1 MEINLNVR
9 RIAFEII
16 SKVEFGKSYS
26 DDLINKY
33 VDKFEDKR
41 DFNLL
46 RKIVLGVLERKH
58 TLEYIISMYSKTKLK
73 KIDPNILIVMKIAV
87 YQMIFL
93 SSIPDHAS
101 INEAVKHSKKLTK
114 WNLSGYVNGVLRNIS
129 RNKLKI
135 SENIKITE
143 NLEIKYNIN
152 KDIIDYI
159 EDNYPNEFD
168 SLLKSLYDEL
178 PFSIRINSNLMSYA
192 DIFEEL
198 KTLGLNP
205 KESDIT
211 DINIL
216 IQNPES
222 VHKTNLYKKGMIS
235 IQGEGSTLAV
245 QILNPKPGS
254 KVLDLCAAPGTKSI
268 LIAEFLNDSGY
279 IVAND
284 IDTTKHKKIVQNFNR
299 IKFSKYKLCGFD
311 ASIYQ
316 PDLQEEFDYVLVDAP
331 CSALGLIARKPEI
344 RYRRSIEAITELH
357 NLQRAILINAVKY
370 LKSDG
375 VLVYSTCTYGY
386 LENEQQADFIE
397 NELGLKKSTFDFK
410 GSSLNKIQLFNDKD
424 NTDGFFIAKFIKP

>member
-1 MEINLNVR
+1 MEVKLNVR

-16 SKVEFGKSYS
+16 NKVEFGKSYS

-46 RKIVLGVLERKH
+46 RKIVLGVLERKY

-73 KIDPNILIVMKIAV
+73 KIDPKILIIMKIAV

-93 SSIPDHAS
+93 TSIPDHAS
-101 INEAVKHSKKLTK
+101 INEAVNHSKKQTK

-129 RNKLKI
+129 RNK
-135 SENIKITE
+135 TE
-143 NLEIKYNIN
+143 ILALIGSTKELQIKYNIDEGIVEYIKEN
-152 KDIIDYI
+152 YHDDY
-159 EDNYPNEFD
+159 ESLLD
-168 SLLKSLYDEL
+168 SLYNEL
-178 PFSIRINSNLMSYA
+178 PFSIRINNNMMSF
-192 DIFEEL
+192 DSVFEEL
-198 KTLGLNP
+198 QSLGLNP
-205 KESDIT
+205 KSSDIT

-222 VHKTNLYKKGMIS
+222 VHNTKLYSKGIIS

-245 QILNPKPGS
+245 QVLDPRPGS
-254 KVLDLCAAPGTKSI
+254 KVLDLCAAPGTKSL
-268 LIAEFLNDSGY
+268 LIAEYLKDSGT

-284 IDTTKHKKIVQNFNR
+284 IDISKHKKIVQNFNR
-299 IKFSKYKLCGFD
+299 IKFSKYELCGFD

-316 PDLQEEFDYVLVDAP
+316 PNLKEEFDYVLVDAP

-344 RYRRSIEAITELH
+344 RYRRSMETIRELRD
-357 NLQRAILINAVKY
+357 LQRAILINAVKY
-370 LKSDG
+370 LKPNG

-397 NELGLKKSTFDFK
+397 NELNMEKSCFDYK
-410 GSSLNKIQLFNDKD
+410 GNSLNRIQLFNNKN
-424 NTDGFFIAKFIKP
+424 NTDGFFIARFIKP